1 MENTTVDPT
10 HLLGMMGMDIETV
23 VKILLESRGIGTSAA
38 PPREPTD
45 EEIEELWETANSEV
59 ESV

>member
-1 MENTTVDPT
+1 M

-23 VKILLESRGIGTSAA
+23 VKILLESRGIGVPAA